1 MVPNGSSFTY
11 YTLNGKTL
19 LLAGYNRSHM
29 YISVHGTTTKKIYK
43 VMHSKK
49 SKNKLRW
56 KIFM

>member
-1 MVPNGSSFTY
+1 MVPNGSSFPY

-43 VMHSKK
+43 VMY
-49 SKNKLRW
+49 SKNL
-56 KIFM
+56 KIN